1 MTCFTDIAAWRVN
14 PGYEESTRTS
24 ITTGAMTFATPTGPT
39 EMATKTTAARTA
51 TEPELLAAAQRGETA
66 AFEQLVAIYR
76 RPLHAHCYRML
87 GSLQDAEDAL
97 QETLLAAWRGLS
109 GFEGRSSLRSWLYR
123 VATNACLRLAERRPQ
138 RHLSSDRS
146 PVWSDVHNIGDY
158 TEEPLWLEPYPSDAS
173 DPSGSD
179 PAANYQQ
186 RENVEL
192 AFVAALQNLPANQ
205 RAVLILREVL
215 EFSAAEVAE
224 ALDTTVASVNS
235 ALQRAR
241 KAVDHRIVAGS
252 QEAELRALGA
262 EGQQGLVDA
271 FVAAWARAD
280 VDGILDM
287 LAEDVRFA
295 MPPFPAWF
303 VGRTHVGQFLSERT
317 FARSWRL
324 RPMVANGQ
332 LAFACYV
339 NKPET
344 APDRFELGV
353 INVVTL
359 RNGRVAEMNA
369 FLDPEVH
376 RWFGLPPELA
386 GRGMRS
392 SAGER

>member
-1 MTCFTDIAAWRVN
+1 MSS
-14 PGYEESTRTS
+14 G
-24 ITTGAMTFATPTGPT
+24 TPAGPT
-39 EMATKTTAARTA
+39 EVPTNTTTARAA
-51 TEPELLAAAQRGETA
+51 DEPTLLAAAQHGDTA
-66 AFEQLVAIYR
+66 AFEQLVAIHR

-97 QETLLAAWRGLS
+97 QEALLAAWRGLG

-123 VATNACLRLAERRPQ
+123 IATNACLRLAERRPR
-138 RHLSSDRS
+138 RHLSSERS
-146 PVWSDVHNIGDY
+146 PVWTDVHDLGEY
-158 TEEPLWLEPYPSDAS
+158 TEEPVWLEPYPSGSGDT
-173 DPSGSD
+173 SGSD
-179 PAANYQQ
+179 PAASYQQ

-215 EFSAAEVAE
+215 EFSAADVAE

-241 KAVDHRIVAGS
+241 RAVDHRIVTGS

-262 EGQQGLVDA
+262 EGQRDLVTS

-280 VDGILDM
+280 VEGILDM

-303 VGRTHVGQFLSERT
+303 VGRAAVGQFLSERT
-317 FARSWRL
+317 FARAWRL

-332 LAFACYV
+332 LAFACYA
-339 NKPET
+339 NEPET
-344 APDRFELGV
+344 APDRFQLRV
-353 INVVTL
+353 IDVVTL
-359 RNGRVAEMNA
+359 RDGRIAEMDA
-369 FLDPEVH
+369 FLDPQVH
-376 RWFGLPPELA
+376 RWFDLPPGL
-386 GRGMRS
+386 
-392 SAGER
+392 SAEDLGEER